1 VRTRPDAR
9 GFTLVEI
16 LVVMAVIAILAA
28 VSIPLLLDVQM
39 AGREASAIASLRT
52 IHSAQEA
59 FRVACGDGK
68 RFASTLPQLG
78 AAGTITKDL
87 SDAPVV
93 MKSGYVITMVGP
105 EPLDKDHCTGE
116 PMVLHWYASA
126 VPQLPGRTG
135 KRAFATASG
144 EDIWTDTTGVA
155 PPEPFKAAETV
166 WRLENG
172 K

>member
-1 VRTRPDAR
+1 MRTRPDSR

-28 VSIPLLLDVQM
+28 VSVPLLLDAQM
-39 AGREASAIASLRT
+39 AGREASAISSLRT

-87 SDAPVV
+87 SDAPIV
-93 MKSGYVITMVGP
+93 MKSGYLINMVGA
-105 EPLDKDHCTGE
+105 EPGDKDRCTGE
-116 PMVLHWYASA
+116 ATVPHWYASA
-126 VPQLPGRTG
+126 VPQTPGRTG

-144 EDIWTDTTGVA
+144 EDIWTDTTGIA
-155 PPEPFKAAETV
+155 PPEPFKAAETIS
-166 WRLENG
+166 RLENG